1 MVVVLGWNSATTPS
15 CTGATLSASPP
26 SLLDVW
32 GPVLTIRGKIR
43 SAMRMKTPIRARMEL
58 TMFMPMLPFTL
69 RRQGV
74 ERELSL
80 KLETPGSIRKESPG
94 QQGDGSAEWQAC
106 LAHVQGGKK
115 FFTQCAKSM

>member
-1 MVVVLGWNSATTPS
+1 MEFCHDTPS

-26 SLLDVW
+26 SLLEAW
-32 GPVLTIRGKIR
+32 GPVLTVRGKIR

-58 TMFMPMLPFTL
+58 TMFMPMLAFTW

-74 ERELSL
+74 ERGESEAGVM
-80 KLETPGSIRKESPG
+80 ETPRSRRKESPG
-94 QQGDGSAEWQAC
+94 QQGDGSAEWQAG

-115 FFTQCAKSM
+115 FFTRCAKSM